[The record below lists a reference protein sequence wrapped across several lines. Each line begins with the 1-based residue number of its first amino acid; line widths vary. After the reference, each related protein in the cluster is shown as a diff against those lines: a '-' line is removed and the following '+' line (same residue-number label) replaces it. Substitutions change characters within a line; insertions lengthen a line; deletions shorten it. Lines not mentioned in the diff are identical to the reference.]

1 MLAPK
6 EESVDPDQLDYP
18 TIVQEA
24 LRDVVRRV
32 LAQVAE
38 HGVPGE
44 HHFFIAFRTEF
55 PGVIVPRF
63 LRDLYPEETKIVLQH
78 QFWDLDVDAELFSVT
93 LTFNGQRQRLT
104 IPFAALTVFVDPA
117 AEFMLRFDGAGS
129 EFAEEA
135 DATETEI
142 TLEGPHKGPRAV
154 PDLPSVPDK
163 PGEVLRFDPT
173 RRK

>member
-1 MLAPK
+1 L
-6 EESVDPDQLDYP
+6 DPDRLDYP

-44 HHFFIAFRTEF
+44 HHFFIAFKTDH
-55 PGVIVPRF
+55 PGVVVPRF
-63 LRDLYPEETKIVLQH
+63 MRDLYPDQTKIVLQH
-78 QFWDLDVDAELFSVT
+78 QFWDLEVDAELFSVT
-93 LTFNGQRQRLT
+93 LSFNGQRQRLT
-104 IPFAALTVFVDPA
+104 IPFSALTVFVDPV
-117 AEFMLRFDGAGS
+117 AEFMLRFDGAGGD
-129 EFAEEA
+129 FPEEA
-135 DATETEI
+135 GATETEI
-142 TLEGPHKGPRAV
+142 TLEAPGPRAV
-154 PDLPSVPDK
+154 PTVPAVPDK